1 MDRAQHKAIER
12 WFIGRGVPHFIVD
25 YSARTDIWTRAIPL
39 LILAY
44 LAGGLNALNLAHW
57 STARNLVAAGVT
69 IAVLVLGWTVTNLVL
84 RRPFWSVPTEVGRP
98 ELVAFVIG
106 PTVPSAIFGQWGDAL
121 QALLEGVIILG
132 VIYLLAAFAVGQ
144 LILWAIRSSF
154 GQAAML
160 GRLLVRALPQLL
172 LFTVFLFINAEVWQV
187 AGTLAGIPYMIGL
200 GIFFVLGAVFVLSR
214 VPRLIDGLATF
225 ESWDEV
231 GSLVADTPAAGLP
244 VSPGAPL
251 DNPLRGREK
260 MDLILV
266 STFNQAVQVTFVAI
280 VLTGFFVTF
289 GFVAIP
295 LATQAGWMGVDDA
308 NVFFTITLSG
318 RDLVMTEALIRV
330 AGFLG
335 AFIGMYFT
343 VVLSTDDKYRAEFA
357 EDTAPAI
364 HEALAVRLVYRLA
377 HPTSSTHPDNP

>member
-98 ELVAFVIG
+98 ELAAFVIG

-144 LILWAIRSSF
+144 LILWAIPPSEF
-154 GQAAML
+154 
-160 GRLLVRALPQLL
+160 
-172 LFTVFLFINAEVWQV
+172 
-187 AGTLAGIPYMIGL
+187 YY
-200 GIFFVLGAVFVLSR
+200 
-214 VPRLIDGLATF
+214 
-225 ESWDEV
+225 
-231 GSLVADTPAAGLP
+231 
-244 VSPGAPL
+244 
-251 DNPLRGREK
+251 
-260 MDLILV
+260 
-266 STFNQAVQVTFVAI
+266 
-280 VLTGFFVTF
+280 
-289 GFVAIP
+289 
-295 LATQAGWMGVDDA
+295 
-308 NVFFTITLSG
+308 SG
-318 RDLVMTEALIRV
+318 RNC
-330 AGFLG
+330 
-335 AFIGMYFT
+335 
-343 VVLSTDDKYRAEFA
+343 VLCNG
-357 EDTAPAI
+357 
-364 HEALAVRLVYRLA
+364 LRL
-377 HPTSSTHPDNP
+377 D